1 MNTPTSDPA
10 EHYSELFSKGGSPVK
25 GGSPSVEDVFPI
37 LMQKINCTIE
47 FATWELEVE
56 LKKWSDGLW
65 SVDASHSADCPWD
78 LNMRREYEQVLVGA
92 DITLNDI
99 TDAVEREIEAEADY
113 HEGLLNDR

>member
-1 MNTPTSDPA
+1 MNTPTSDSA

-37 LMQKINCTIE
+37 LMKKINFTIE
-47 FATWELEVE
+47 FATWEFEVE
-56 LKKWSDGLW
+56 LKKWSDVVW
-65 SVDASHSADCPWD
+65 SVDASPSADCPWD
-78 LNMRREYEQVLVGA
+78 LNMRREYEQIFVGT

-99 TDAVEREIEAEADY
+99 TEAVEAEIEAEADY